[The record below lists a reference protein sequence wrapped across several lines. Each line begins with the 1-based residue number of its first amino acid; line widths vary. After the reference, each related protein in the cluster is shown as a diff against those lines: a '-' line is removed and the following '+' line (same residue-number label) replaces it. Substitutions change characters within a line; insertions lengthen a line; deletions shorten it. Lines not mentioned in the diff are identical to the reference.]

1 MSQGHRSLCYDVTVL
16 RSADCWTDHK
26 LVHAQLCCIPDVK
39 KSRAIVRKT
48 FAVSHLKDSKVC
60 DCFQEAV
67 CDKVERASG
76 VQT

>member
-1 MSQGHRSLCYDVTVL
+1 M
-16 RSADCWTDHK
+16 
-26 LVHAQLCCIPDVK
+26 HAQLCCIPDVK